1 MTIGERVKESRKSLG
16 LTLEEVGKRL
26 GVGKTAISKIEHG
39 QCNVSDQMALS
50 IIREFNVCEEGL
62 RYGTGD
68 MFEPAASD
76 DLDALAKEYHLS
88 NSEKILID
96 RYIKLDESSRRA
108 VIDFIIDTASALSGG
123 HPFNSLPD
131 EPDALEDPDDT
142 KSDAG

>member
-1 MTIGERVKESRKSLG
+1 
-16 LTLEEVGKRL
+16 
-26 GVGKTAISKIEHG
+26 
-39 QCNVSDQMALS
+39 
-50 IIREFNVCEEGL
+50 
-62 RYGTGD
+62 

>member
-1 MTIGERVKESRKSLG
+1 MIGERIKELRKSLG
-16 LTLEEVGKRL
+16 LTLEEFGKKL
-26 GVGKTAISKIEHG
+26 GVGKSAISNIENG
-39 QCNVSDQMALS
+39 SRNLTDQMALS
-50 IIREFNVCEEGL
+50 IRREFNVCEEWL

-76 DLDALAKEYHLS
+76 DLDALAKEYHLN

>member
-1 MTIGERVKESRKSLG
+1 MTIGERIKELRKSLN
-16 LTLEEVGKRL
+16 LTLEEFGKKL
-26 GVGKTAISKIEHG
+26 GVGKTAISKLEKSER
-39 QCNVSDQMALS
+39 NLTDQMALS
-50 IIREFNVCEEGL
+50 ICREFNVREEWL
-62 RYGTGD
+62 RDGTGD

-131 EPDALEDPDDT
+131 EPDVLEDPDDT

>member
-1 MTIGERVKESRKSLG
+1 MIGERIKELRKSLG
-16 LTLEEVGKRL
+16 LTLEEFGKKL
-26 GVGKTAISKIEHG
+26 GVGKSAISNIENG
-39 QCNVSDQMALS
+39 SRNLTDQMALS
-50 IIREFNVCEEGL
+50 IRREFNVREEWL
-62 RYGTGD
+62 RDGTGD
-68 MFEPAASD
+68 MFEPAALD
-76 DLDALAKEYHLS
+76 ELDALAKEYGLS
-88 NSEKILID
+88 EGEKILID

>member
-1 MTIGERVKESRKSLG
+1 MTIGERIKELRKSLG
-16 LTLEEVGKRL
+16 LTLEEFGKKL
-26 GVGKTAISKIEHG
+26 GVGKSAISNIENG
-39 QCNVSDQMALS
+39 SRNLTDQMSLS
-50 IIREFNVCEEGL
+50 IHREFNVREEWL
-62 RYGTGD
+62 RDGIGE
-68 MFEPAASD
+68 MFEPAAAD
-76 DLDALAKEYHLS
+76 ELDALAKEYGLS
-88 NSEKILID
+88 EGEKILID

>member
-1 MTIGERVKESRKSLG
+1 MTIGERIKELRKSLN
-16 LTLEEVGKRL
+16 LTLEEFGKKL
-26 GVGKTAISKIEHG
+26 GVGKTAISKLEKSER
-39 QCNVSDQMALS
+39 NLTDQMALS
-50 IIREFNVCEEGL
+50 ICREFNVREKWL
-62 RYGTGD
+62 RDGTGD

>member
-1 MTIGERVKESRKSLG
+1 MIGERIKELRKSLG
-16 LTLEEVGKRL
+16 LKLEEFGKKL
-26 GVGKTAISKIEHG
+26 GVGKSAISNIENG
-39 QCNVSDQMALS
+39 SRNLTDQMALS
-50 IIREFNVCEEGL
+50 IRREFNVCEEWL

>member
-1 MTIGERVKESRKSLG
+1 MTIGERIKELRKSLG
-16 LTLEEVGKRL
+16 LTLEEFGKKL
-26 GVGKTAISKIEHG
+26 GVGKSAISNIENG
-39 QCNVSDQMALS
+39 SRNLTDQMSLS
-50 IIREFNVCEEGL
+50 IHREFNVREEWL
-62 RYGTGD
+62 RDGIGE
-68 MFEPAASD
+68 MFEPAALD
-76 DLDALAKEYHLS
+76 ELDALAKEYGLS
-88 NSEKILID
+88 EGEKILID

>member
-1 MTIGERVKESRKSLG
+1 MIGERIKELRKSLG
-16 LTLEEVGKRL
+16 LTLEEFGKKL
-26 GVGKTAISKIEHG
+26 GVGKSAISNIENG
-39 QCNVSDQMALS
+39 SRNLTDQMALS
-50 IIREFNVCEEGL
+50 IRREFNVCEEWL
-62 RYGTGD
+62 RDGTGD

-76 DLDALAKEYHLS
+76 ELDALAKEYGLS
-88 NSEKILID
+88 EGEKILID

-131 EPDALEDPDDT
+131 EPDVLEDPDDT